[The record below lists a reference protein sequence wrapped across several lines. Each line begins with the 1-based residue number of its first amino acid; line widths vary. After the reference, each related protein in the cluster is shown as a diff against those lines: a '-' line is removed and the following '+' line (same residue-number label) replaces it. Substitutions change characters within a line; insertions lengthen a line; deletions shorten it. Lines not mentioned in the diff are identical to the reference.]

1 MTSKPFDIIIIGA
14 GSAGCVLANRLSA
27 RTSWRV
33 LLLEAGPEP
42 RSPWLKLPAGLPYIL
57 GRSPYNWPDMTQ
69 PIAGLGG
76 RKLWNGHGRTL
87 GGSSAVNGMV
97 YNRGHPLDFDR
108 WRDSGNPGWGWNDV
122 RSHFE
127 AVEAELET
135 CIANYPFDTID
146 AFLEAGEALGIPR
159 DDGFASQ
166 GNEAIGRCRMTIRQ
180 GLRNSAYDAFIAPI
194 RHRANLQIITGAQV
208 EAIELEG
215 KRAVGVRYAVNG
227 RIVLTRASGEIILCA
242 GAIDSPRLL
251 MTSGI
256 GPAQH
261 LKDVGVAPLHDLPGI
276 GANLQDHLA
285 AALTVDT
292 QSHASMNGSL
302 VGIRKLLH
310 GLRFLI
316 RRDGPVTLGSSVAG
330 AFVRSSPDVPHPD
343 IQINFRPFSAMPGRK
358 LAFVVEPQ
366 PRITAT
372 MALLRPQSRGTVR
385 LTDNDPASRPLI
397 DPAYLA
403 DPNDSQA
410 MVRGMR
416 YLAKLFLTEPLA
428 GLVKSHSLPGDP
440 TQGDDQVLHHIV
452 ANASTMGHP
461 AGTCRMGTDDGAVVD
476 PQLRVHGISGLRV
489 ADNSVM
495 PSLTS
500 GNTNAPAMM
509 IGQKAASVIL
519 ADR

>member
-1 MTSKPFDIIIIGA
+1 MSVDVIIVGA

-27 RTSWRV
+27 QKSLRV

-42 RSPWLKLPAGLPYIL
+42 RSPWLRLPAGLPYIL

-69 PIAGLGG
+69 PIPGLGG

-97 YNRGHPLDFDR
+97 YNRGHPFDFDR
-108 WRDSGNPGWGWNDV
+108 WRDDGNPGWGWNDV

-135 CIANYPFDTID
+135 SISNYKFHSID
-146 AFLEAGEALGIPR
+146 AFLDAGEALGLPR

-166 GNEAIGRCRMTIRQ
+166 GNEAIGRCRMTIRK
-180 GLRNSAYDAFIAPI
+180 GLRNSAFDAFIAPF

-208 EAIELEG
+208 ESIELEG
-215 KRAVGVRYAVNG
+215 KRAVGVRYALNG
-227 RIVLTRASGEIILCA
+227 QIVSTRASREIILCA

-256 GPAQH
+256 GLAQH
-261 LKDVGVAPLHDLPGI
+261 LKDVGIVPLHDLPGV
-276 GANLQDHLA
+276 GANLQDHFTATLS
-285 AALTVDT
+285 VDT
-292 QSHASMNGSL
+292 QPHASMNSSL
-302 VGIRKLLH
+302 VGVRKLLH
-310 GLRFLI
+310 GIHFLI

-330 AFVRSSPDVPHPD
+330 AFVRSHPDITHPD

-358 LAFVVEPQ
+358 LAFEVERQ

-372 MALLRPQSRGTVR
+372 MALLRPQSRGTLR
-385 LTDNDPASRPLI
+385 LADNTPSSRPLI
-397 DPAYLA
+397 NPVCLA
-403 DPNDSQA
+403 NPNDSEA

-416 YLAKLFLTEPLA
+416 FLAKLFRTEPLA
-428 GLVKSHSLPGDP
+428 HLVINRSLPGDP
-440 TQGDDQVLHHIV
+440 TQSDDQVLEHIV
-452 ANASTMGHP
+452 ATAATMGHP
-461 AGTCRMGTDDGAVVD
+461 AGTCRMGTDDGTVVD

-500 GNTNAPAMM
+500 GNTNAPALM
-509 IGQKAASVIL
+509 IGQKAASIIL

>member
-1 MTSKPFDIIIIGA
+1 MSVDIIIIGA

-27 RTSWRV
+27 QKSLRV

-42 RSPWLKLPAGLPYIL
+42 RSPWLRLPAGLPYIL
-57 GRSPYNWPDMTQ
+57 GRSPYNWPDMTK
-69 PIAGLGG
+69 PITGLGG

-108 WRDSGNPGWGWNDV
+108 WRDDGNPGWGWNDV

-127 AVEAELET
+127 AIEADLET
-135 CIANYPFDTID
+135 SISNYPFHSID
-146 AFLEAGEALGIPR
+146 AFLDAGEALGLPR
-159 DDGFASQ
+159 DDGFASK

-180 GLRNSAYDAFIAPI
+180 GLRNSAFDAFIAPI
-194 RHRANLQIITGAQV
+194 RHRTNLQIITGAQV

-227 RIVLTRASGEIILCA
+227 QIVSTRASREIILCA

-251 MTSGI
+251 MMSGI

-261 LKDVGVAPLHDLPGI
+261 LKDVGIDPLHDLHGV
-276 GANLQDHLA
+276 GANLQDHLTS
-285 AALTVDT
+285 ALTVNT
-292 QSHASMNGSL
+292 QPHASMNSSL

-310 GLRFLI
+310 GVRFLI

-330 AFVRSSPDVPHPD
+330 AFVRSHPDIPHPD

-358 LAFVVEPQ
+358 LAFEVERQ

-372 MALLRPQSRGTVR
+372 MALLRPQSRGTLR
-385 LTDNDPASRPLI
+385 LADNNPTSRPLI

-403 DPNDSQA
+403 NPNDNEA

-416 YLAKLFLTEPLA
+416 FLAKLFQTEPLA
-428 GLVKSHSLPGDP
+428 RLVINGSFPGNP
-440 TQGDDQVLHHIV
+440 TQSDGQVLEHIV
-452 ANASTMGHP
+452 ATAATMGHP
-461 AGTCRMGTDDGAVVD
+461 AGTCRMGTDDRAVVD
-476 PQLRVHGISGLRV
+476 PQLRVHGIGGLRV

-500 GNTNAPAMM
+500 GNTNAPALM
-509 IGQKAASVIL
+509 IGQKAASFIC

>member
-1 MTSKPFDIIIIGA
+1 MSFDIIIIGA

-27 RTSWRV
+27 QKSLRV

-42 RSPWLKLPAGLPYIL
+42 RSPWLRLPAGLPYIL

-69 PIAGLGG
+69 PITGLGG

-108 WRDSGNPGWGWNDV
+108 WRDDGNLGWGWNDV
-122 RSHFE
+122 RPHFE

-135 CIANYPFDTID
+135 SISNYPFHSID
-146 AFLEAGEALGIPR
+146 AFLAAGETLGLPR

-166 GNEAIGRCRMTIRQ
+166 GNEAIGRCRMTIRR
-180 GLRNSAYDAFIAPI
+180 GLRNSAFDAFIAPI
-194 RHRANLQIITGAQV
+194 RHRTNLQIITGAQV
-208 EAIELEG
+208 EAIELDG
-215 KRAVGVRYAVNG
+215 KRAVGVRYAANG
-227 RIVLTRASGEIILCA
+227 QIVSTRASREIILCA

-251 MTSGI
+251 MMSGI

-261 LKDVGVAPLHDLPGI
+261 LKDVGIDPLHDLPGV
-276 GANLQDHLA
+276 GANLQDHLTS
-285 AALTVDT
+285 ALTVDT
-292 QSHASMNGSL
+292 QPHASMNSSL

-310 GLRFLI
+310 GVRFLI
-316 RRDGPVTLGSSVAG
+316 RRDGAVTLGSSAAG
-330 AFVRSSPDVPHPD
+330 AFVRSHPDIPHPD

-358 LAFVVEPQ
+358 LAFEVERQ

-372 MALLRPQSRGTVR
+372 MALLRPQSRGTLR
-385 LTDNDPASRPLI
+385 LADNNPASRPFI

-403 DPNDSQA
+403 SPNDSEA

-416 YLAKLFLTEPLA
+416 FLAQLFRTEPLA
-428 GLVKSHSLPGDP
+428 GLVISSTLPGDP
-440 TQGDDQVLHHIV
+440 TQSDGQVLEHIV
-452 ANASTMGHP
+452 ATAATMGHP
-461 AGTCRMGTDDGAVVD
+461 AGTCRMGTDDSAVVD
-476 PQLRVHGISGLRV
+476 PQLRVHGIGGLRV

-500 GNTNAPAMM
+500 GNTNAPALM
-509 IGQKAASVIL
+509 IGQKAASFIC

>member
-1 MTSKPFDIIIIGA
+1 MSVDIIIIGA

-27 RTSWRV
+27 QKSLRV

-42 RSPWLKLPAGLPYIL
+42 RSPWLRLPAGLPYIL

-69 PIAGLGG
+69 PITGLGG

-108 WRDSGNPGWGWNDV
+108 WRDDGNPGWGWSDV
-122 RSHFE
+122 RPHFE

-135 CIANYPFDTID
+135 SISNYPFHSID
-146 AFLEAGEALGIPR
+146 AFLDAGEALGLPR

-166 GNEAIGRCRMTIRQ
+166 GNDAIGRCRMTIRR
-180 GLRNSAYDAFIAPI
+180 GLRNSAFNAFIAPI
-194 RHRANLQIITGAQV
+194 RHRTNLQIITGAQV

-215 KRAVGVRYAVNG
+215 KRAVGVRYALNG
-227 RIVLTRASGEIILCA
+227 QRVSTRASREIILCA

-261 LKDVGVAPLHDLPGI
+261 LKDVGIAPLHDLPGV
-276 GANLQDHLA
+276 GTNLHDHLT

-292 QSHASMNGSL
+292 SPHASMNSSL

-330 AFVRSSPDVPHPD
+330 AFVRSHPDIPHPD
-343 IQINFRPFSAMPGRK
+343 IQINFRPFSVMPGRK
-358 LAFVVEPQ
+358 LAYEVERQ

-372 MALLRPQSRGTVR
+372 MALLRPQSRGTLR
-385 LTDNDPASRPLI
+385 LANNDPASRPLI

-403 DPNDSQA
+403 NPNDGDA

-416 YLAKLFLTEPLA
+416 FLAKLFRTEPLA
-428 GLVKSHSLPGDP
+428 GLVTSRTLPGDP
-440 TQGDDQVLHHIV
+440 TQSDDQVLEHIV
-452 ANASTMGHP
+452 ATAANMGHP
-461 AGTCRMGTDDGAVVD
+461 AGTCRMGTNNGAVVD
-476 PQLRVHGISGLRV
+476 PQLKVHGITGLRV

-500 GNTNAPAMM
+500 GNTNAPALM
-509 IGQKAASVIL
+509 IGQKAARFIL
-519 ADR
+519 TDR

>member
-1 MTSKPFDIIIIGA
+1 MSIDIIIIGA

-27 RTSWRV
+27 QKSLRV

-42 RSPWLKLPAGLPYIL
+42 RSPWLRLPAGLPYIL

-69 PIAGLGG
+69 PITGLGG

-108 WRDSGNPGWGWNDV
+108 WRDDGNPGWGWNDV
-122 RSHFE
+122 RPHFE

-135 CIANYPFDTID
+135 SISNYPFHSID
-146 AFLEAGEALGIPR
+146 AFLDAGEALGLPR

-166 GNEAIGRCRMTIRQ
+166 SNDAIGRCRMTIRR
-180 GLRNSAYDAFIAPI
+180 GLRNSAFNAFIAPI
-194 RHRANLQIITGAQV
+194 RHRTNLQIITGAQV

-215 KRAVGVRYAVNG
+215 KRAVRVRYAVNG
-227 RIVLTRASGEIILCA
+227 QRFSTRASREIILCA

-261 LKDVGVAPLHDLPGI
+261 LKDVGIAPLHDLPGV
-276 GANLQDHLA
+276 GTNLHDHLT

-292 QSHASMNGSL
+292 QPHASMNSSL

-310 GLRFLI
+310 GVRFLT

-330 AFVRSSPDVPHPD
+330 AFVRSHPDIPHPD

-358 LAFVVEPQ
+358 LAYEVERQ
-366 PRITAT
+366 PRVTAT
-372 MALLRPQSRGTVR
+372 VALLRPQSRGTLR
-385 LTDNDPASRPLI
+385 LADHDPASRPLI

-403 DPNDSQA
+403 NPNDGDA

-416 YLAKLFLTEPLA
+416 FLAKLFQTEPLA
-428 GLVKSHSLPGDP
+428 GLVASRTLPGDP
-440 TQGDDQVLHHIV
+440 TQSDDQVLEHIV
-452 ANASTMGHP
+452 ATAANMGHP
-461 AGTCRMGTDDGAVVD
+461 AGTCRMGTNDGAVVD
-476 PQLRVHGISGLRV
+476 PQLKVHGISGLRV

-500 GNTNAPAMM
+500 GNTNAPALM
-509 IGQKAASVIL
+509 IGQKAARFIL
-519 ADR
+519 ADQ